1 MTLRVSG
8 KNMDIGEALRGQIE
22 SRVNAAVDKY
32 FDGSVTGHVTITRDG
47 SGYRS
52 DCGLHLSSG
61 MTLEASGTAH
71 DPTVSFDQMA
81 ERIEKRL
88 RRYNGRL
95 KGRSPATHGNNGADA
110 LASVSATVFEAPG
123 EDIDDDAEYH
133 PVVVAEM
140 SKPLYPLSVS
150 EAVMRLDMTG
160 APILVFRHAGTSRV
174 NVVYRRNDG
183 TIGWIDPP
191 TVDRDS

>member
-22 SRVNAAVDKY
+22 TRVNAAIEKY

-95 KGRSPATHGNNGADA
+95 KGRATVHPADGVADE
-110 LASVSATVFEAPG
+110 LDSVSATVFEAPG
-123 EDIDDDAEYH
+123 DDIDDEAFH

-150 EAVMRLDMTG
+150 EAVVRLDLTG

-191 TVDRDS
+191 MGDREN